1 MVRDY
6 WIQVDQDD
14 WQQLLH
20 LVIQKQSYLSSVIV
34 CGPKERQRVKAEQAL
49 EDLTRTLYDKVVK
62 YDVRANSA

>member
-1 MVRDY
+1 M
-6 WIQVDQDD
+6 DQDD

-20 LVIQKQSYLSSVIV
+20 LVTQKQSYLSSVIV

-49 EDLTRTLYDKVVK
+49 EDLTRTLYDNVVK